1 MSFPQNYTS
10 IYLPPF
16 HKSFFPS
23 FSHVQ
28 PRGQMESY
36 KNPRL
41 WQMIGCATIL
51 GLILFLDVFENPL
64 KPASSSTTTSL
75 NSQLLR
81 HASKSNDDGCR
92 AVSQYAKVT
101 CPVWNHDEIKEKAAE
116 LPHNVDHRVN
126 YFFRHQNPLDC
137 MKARY
142 LIRPLVGNIGFGA
155 NIFLTHDSGLYE
167 AMYSDR

>member
-1 MSFPQNYTS
+1 MTEPTFF
-10 IYLPPF
+10 IAL
-16 HKSFFPS
+16 HKTLLHFCLILLKEGP
-23 FSHVQ
+23 
-28 PRGQMESY
+28 METL

-41 WQMIGCATIL
+41 WQIIGCAAIL

-64 KPASSSTTTSL
+64 KPSSSSSTTSISFQFL
-75 NSQLLR
+75 K
-81 HASKSNDDGCR
+81 HASKSATTANDNECP

-101 CPVWNHDEIKEKAAE
+101 CPVWNHEEIQENAAE

-126 YFFRHQNPLDC
+126 FFFRHQNPLDC

-142 LIRPLVGNIGFGA
+142 LIRPMVERIGFGA
-155 NIFLTHDSGLYE
+155 NIFLTHESGFYE